1 MKSGAEKKAGSGK
14 NTTLSRW
21 TVVFCCSP
29 ALEDTSLGRIIS
41 PKNCANHSIRKFVLE
56 KPFILQ
62 VQYEQSDWLSRF
74 LVMLSQ
80 KAQDFWRS
88 VPDPF
93 QLLRRR
99 GLGTILGAC
108 ICSKL
113 SLVSI
118 HGSGQ
123 KCILSLTMD
132 TTTLRIVEGLR

>member
-1 MKSGAEKKAGSGK
+1 MVFSPDPAFFSAPDFTHSHE
-14 NTTLSRW
+14 
-21 TVVFCCSP
+21 TVVLCCSP
-29 ALEDTSLGRIIS
+29 TLEDTSLGRIIS
-41 PKNCANHSIRKFVLE
+41 PKNCANHSIRKFFLE

-80 KAQDFWRS
+80 KAQDFGRS

-108 ICSKL
+108 ICSNL

-118 HGSGQ
+118 HGSIYVWT
-123 KCILSLTMD
+123 KN
-132 TTTLRIVEGLR
+132 VF